1 MIQVKEFFDT
11 YPNYS
16 LGFMAKNEPTAT
28 DKLLKQK
35 HNSIV
40 MSKTHKGRYYQEY
53 WLTDATMTSLLSC
66 FPKEHEVL
74 CFKANGEATFKGVRR
89 GNSIACVCLETL
101 ERVLFAQCPFDKVE
115 IQIA

>member
-40 MSKTHKGRYYQEY
+40 MSKTYKGRYYQEY
-53 WLTDATMTSLLSC
+53 
-66 FPKEHEVL
+66 
-74 CFKANGEATFKGVRR
+74 
-89 GNSIACVCLETL
+89 
-101 ERVLFAQCPFDKVE
+101 
-115 IQIA
+115 

>member
-1 MIQVKEFFDT
+1 MIQIKEFFDT
-11 YPNYS
+11 YPNYN
-16 LGFMAKNEPTAT
+16 LGFMAKNKPTAT

-40 MSKTHKGRYYQEY
+40 MSETHKGRYYQEY
-53 WLTDATMTSLLSC
+53 WLTDAAMTSLLSC
-66 FPKEHEVL
+66 FPKEHEL
-74 CFKANGEATFKGVRR
+74 IYFKANEGATFKGVRR

>member
-1 MIQVKEFFDT
+1 MIHIQTIVLD
-11 YPNYS
+11 
-16 LGFMAKNEPTAT
+16 LWLKNEPTAT
-28 DKLLKQK
+28 DKLLKQE

-53 WLTDATMTSLLSC
+53 WLTDTAMTSLLSY
-66 FPKEHEVL
+66 FPKEHEIL
-74 CFKANGEATFKGVRR
+74 CFKANGRATFKGVRR

-101 ERVLFAQCPFDKVE
+101 ERVLLAQCPFDKVE

>member
-28 DKLLKQK
+28 EKLLKQK

-40 MSKTHKGRYYQEY
+40 MSNTHKGRYYQEY
-53 WLTDATMTSLLSC
+53 WLTDIAMASLLSC
-66 FPKEHEVL
+66 FPKEHGIQ
-74 CFKANGEATFKGVRR
+74 CFKANGGAIFKGVRR
-89 GNSIACVCLETL
+89 GESVTCVCLDTQ
-101 ERVLFAQCPFDKVE
+101 ERVLFSKGLF
-115 IQIA
+115 